1 MMQRGTSGVPVR
13 PRVQSTERKGAAL
26 SRAAAMMCNG
36 AKFQRWVV
44 SRIGAAPDGVSASQH
59 AAQYV
64 RHVCGITSRAQLDH
78 NAQAAVLFHEALR
91 KPFVKWSGI
100 YG

>member
-1 MMQRGTSGVPVR
+1 MLTRGTSGVPVR
-13 PRVQSTERKGAAL
+13 ARVPSTERKGAAL

-59 AAQYV
+59 AAQFV
-64 RHVCGITSRAQLDH
+64 RDACGITSRAQLDH
-78 NAQAAVLFHEALR
+78 NAQAASLFHEAVR

>member
-1 MMQRGTSGVPVR
+1 MLMRGASGAVVR
-13 PRVQSTERKGAAL
+13 PRVPATERKGAAL
-26 SRAAAMMCNG
+26 SRVAAMMCNS
-36 AKFQRWVV
+36 ANFQRWVI

-59 AAQYV
+59 AAQHV
-64 RHVCGITSRAQLDH
+64 RHICGITSRAQLDH
-78 NAQAAVLFHEALR
+78 DARAAGLFHEAVR

>member
-1 MMQRGTSGVPVR
+1 MLMRGHSGVPVR
-13 PRVQSTERKGAAL
+13 VRVQATERKGAAL

-44 SRIGAAPDGVSASQH
+44 SRIGAAPEGVPASQH

-64 RHVCGITSRAQLDH
+64 RDMCGIASRAELDH
-78 NAQAAVLFHEALR
+78 NATAATLFHEAVR

>member
-1 MMQRGTSGVPVR
+1 MMHRGTSGVPVR
-13 PRVQSTERKGAAL
+13 QRVPSTERKGAAL

-64 RHVCGITSRAQLDH
+64 RDVCGITSRSQLDH
-78 NAQAAVLFHEALR
+78 NAQAATLFHEAVR